1 MVDTTDVLLGQTIA
15 YTLYVAAIL
24 LVMAWFGY
32 QITKT
37 GKGNFVK
44 PVYFYSFVTFL
55 VALGV
60 SLHLVTHA
68 TIPWKPVDLNRDKI
82 TPDKVFEINIKDH
95 QFTLPANTL
104 LVNQGEMV
112 KFKVNS
118 EDLTYGFGLF
128 RSDNSMI
135 FQMQV
140 VPGHINDI
148 LWKFS
153 KPETLTIRSTEYSGW
168 KGHNMMVKDAVV
180 VK

>member
-1 MVDTTDVLLGQTIA
+1 MVDTNAVLLGQTIA
-15 YTLYVAAIL
+15 YTFYVIAIL

-32 QITKT
+32 QITKK

-44 PVYFYSFVTFL
+44 PVYFYSFVSFL
-55 VALGV
+55 VVLGV

-95 QFTLPANTL
+95 QFILPEKEMI
-104 LVNQGEMV
+104 VNKEEMV
-112 KFKVNS
+112 LFKVSS

-128 RSDNSMI
+128 RQDNSMI

-140 VPGHINDI
+140 VPGHPNDL
-148 LWKFS
+148 LWKFAN
-153 KPETLTIRSTEYSGW
+153 PGTFTIRSTEYSGW
-168 KGHNMMVKDAVV
+168 KGHNMIVKDAVV